1 MSTTP
6 ASEFERELRL
16 LEPRLTALPD
26 KPEETPAATLAAL
39 WHLAAG
45 TRLSAAAAQ
54 GASLPSLDAAG
65 RARLTELIEQ
75 RLSGIPLAHI
85 TGRQTFMGLELLSE
99 PGALIPRRETEIL
112 GRALWDKSDE
122 LAASTPSL
130 LAVDVCTGSGNLA
143 VALAS
148 RHPAA
153 RVFAADLSPEAC
165 ELARRNV
172 QHLNLQDRVQVRV
185 GDLLAPFDSPEFHGR
200 VDLLS
205 CNPPYISTARM
216 AGMPTEIVGHEPAL
230 AFDGGALGVRII
242 QRLISEAPRYVKS
255 GGWLLFE
262 VGLGQGPAVQN
273 RVSKTGKFDVVDTRT
288 DENGEIR
295 VVVARLAAAH

>member
-1 MSTTP
+1 
-6 ASEFERELRL
+6 
-16 LEPRLTALPD
+16 
-26 KPEETPAATLAAL
+26 
-39 WHLAAG
+39 
-45 TRLSAAAAQ
+45 
-54 GASLPSLDAAG
+54 LPSLDSAG

-122 LAASTPSL
+122 LAASMPSL

-172 QHLNLQDRVQVRV
+172 QHLNLQDRVQVRT

-216 AGMPTEIVGHEPAL
+216 AGMPAEIISHEPSL

-242 QRLISEAPRYVKS
+242 QRLNHRSA
-255 GGWLLFE
+255 E
-262 VGLGQGPAVQN
+262 VPKAGRL
-273 RVSKTGKFDVVDTRT
+273 
-288 DENGEIR
+288 
-295 VVVARLAAAH
+295 VAF

>member
-1 MSTTP
+1 MSTST
-6 ASEFERELRL
+6 SREFEQALRELEQRL
-16 LEPRLTALPD
+16 VALPD

-45 TRLSAAAAQ
+45 SRLSAVAAAT
-54 GASLPSLDAAG
+54 SELPPLDTAA
-65 RARLTELIEQ
+65 RERLDGYVAQ
-75 RLSGIPLAHI
+75 RLAGIPLAHL
-85 TGRQTFMGLELLSE
+85 TGRQRFMGLDLLSE

-112 GRALWDKSDE
+112 GEALLEK
-122 LAASTPSL
+122 AAEVGGKGAGI

-148 RHPAA
+148 RFPAA

-165 ELARRNV
+165 DLARRNV
-172 QHLNLQDRVQVRV
+172 RHLGLDGRVEIRT
-185 GDLLAPFDSPEFHGR
+185 GDLLAPFDFPEFHGK

-242 QRLISEAPRYVKS
+242 QRLITEAPRYLRP

-262 VGLGQGPAVQN
+262 VGLGQAPAVQN
-273 RVSKTGKFDVVDTRT
+273 RVAKTGRFEHVSTRA
-288 DENGEIR
+288 DEAGDPR
-295 VVVARLAAAH
+295 VVVARLI